1 MSIALCLLFTGALST
16 RFTSLSFITL
26 DKRWARLHRH
36 MPAAVGG
43 TPLGTGLFGYFHQGG
58 IIGKVQG
65 DMLRPGS
72 SVSYHWVTSFRRA
85 LAARNDKHLC
95 HPFEVLRG

>member
-1 MSIALCLLFTGALST
+1 MRSLPPLPPFTRNNLRSRSRSAGRKASSSPLRDPAEYTSMSIALCLLFIGALST

-26 DKRWARLHRH
+26 GKRWARLHRH

-58 IIGKVQG
+58 IIGKV
-65 DMLRPGS
+65 
-72 SVSYHWVTSFRRA
+72 
-85 LAARNDKHLC
+85 
-95 HPFEVLRG
+95 